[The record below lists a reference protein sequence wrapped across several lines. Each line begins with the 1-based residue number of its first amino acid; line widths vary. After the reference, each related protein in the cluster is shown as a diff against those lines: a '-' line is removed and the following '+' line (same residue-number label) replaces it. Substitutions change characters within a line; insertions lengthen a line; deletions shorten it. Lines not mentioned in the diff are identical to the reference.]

1 MAKIARGER
10 NNNPGNIRH
19 GAKWQ
24 GLASTQIDKDFCQF
38 ISPEYGIRAIYKL
51 IQTYQNK
58 YGLNTIKSII
68 YRYAPPNENNTLGY
82 IERVSKEIG
91 IESNKPIDTQ
101 IKNVCI
107 SLSIAIINIELG
119 YQPYAKKYLK
129 MLGCYYELSYK
140 IIIIIMLCLI
150 AGLFGLLIEIKY

>member
-24 GLASTQIDKDFCQF
+24 GLASTQTDKDFCQF

-101 IKNVCI
+101 IKMFV
-107 SLSIAIINIELG
+107 
-119 YQPYAKKYLK
+119 YLY
-129 MLGCYYELSYK
+129 L
-140 IIIIIMLCLI
+140 
-150 AGLFGLLIEIKY
+150 